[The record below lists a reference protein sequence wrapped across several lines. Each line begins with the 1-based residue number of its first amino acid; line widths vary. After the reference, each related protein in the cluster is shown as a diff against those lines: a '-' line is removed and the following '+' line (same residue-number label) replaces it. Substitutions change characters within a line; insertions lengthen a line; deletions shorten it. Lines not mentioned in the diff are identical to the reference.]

1 MLSIFHTQST
11 TIFKINTLPG
21 NDAAQGSSYSGTGTG
36 QNGILLNRLPQK
48 LGKEDPDTLKKYTSV
63 LYDQSLLAQGLSID
77 DPKEYAKSI
86 TELMMK

>member
-1 MLSIFHTQST
+1 MNPEHPLFE
-11 TIFKINTLPG
+11 KL
-21 NDAAQGSSYSGTGTG
+21 
-36 QNGILLNRLPQK
+36 QK
-48 LGKEDPDTLKKYTSV
+48 LEKEDPDTLKKYTSV

>member
-1 MLSIFHTQST
+1 MKAV
-11 TIFKINTLPG
+11 KILE
-21 NDAAQGSSYSGTGTG
+21 
-36 QNGILLNRLPQK
+36 LNPEHPLFEKLQK

>member
-1 MLSIFHTQST
+1 MG
-11 TIFKINTLPG
+11 TIWIEGQFKNSAKPVKIVG
-21 NDAAQGSSYSGTGTG
+21 GS
-36 QNGILLNRLPQK
+36 GI
-48 LGKEDPDTLKKYTSV
+48 DPDTLKKYTSV